1 MNSLFSRLCFVKLK
15 LLLLAVEEKHE
26 EGEDTNISINP
37 TGSQIP
43 ANTVGFFIAQ
53 SEEEV
58 KR

>member
-1 MNSLFSRLCFVKLK
+1 MKLK